1 MNDQN
6 VDQSKR
12 PNSLHGKQ
20 SFEEPESGY
29 GGTPSYTAENSTP
42 ERRGST
48 YTVKPHSLSDDSS
61 TSEMPVPQQPVPV
74 DDDTSVQ
81 CSPSLQHPN
90 EVTYVEELMA
100 EYPSANIAF
109 MGRPMSMQAG
119 DESMLMENDSST
131 PVLEAQ
137 DETPFQQ
144 ESQTGAGLPATMMMP
159 KNNIFPV
166 KAEGDIVTG
175 TKNRTTAATDNG
187 EKADKICDAVHDY
200 YTDQF
205 VDHWKKKTK
214 EGSSTITIIAALLVE
229 KNSKFKVVILTAGNK
244 IKQKCSY
251 FFEGSTMQD
260 SNWGLCDG
268 HAVAVCYRLANLY
281 LITEM
286 YKLHEGDNSIFT
298 VNAEGYVLKSDIKFH
313 LFTSQLP
320 CGFMTTEESH
330 FLSWKRPFMGKP
342 HNLECSSII
351 LIAAYLGIQGS
362 LSHVLARPVYI
373 SSITIPRYGTVHT
386 LQDSC
391 IKEKFKKI

>member
-1 MNDQN
+1 MFCVIINT
-6 VDQSKR
+6 S
-12 PNSLHGKQ
+12 PL
-20 SFEEPESGY
+20 SF
-29 GGTPSYTAENSTP
+29 
-42 ERRGST
+42 R
-48 YTVKPHSLSDDSS
+48 
-61 TSEMPVPQQPVPV
+61 
-74 DDDTSVQ
+74 
-81 CSPSLQHPN
+81 
-90 EVTYVEELMA
+90 
-100 EYPSANIAF
+100 
-109 MGRPMSMQAG
+109 
-119 DESMLMENDSST
+119 
-131 PVLEAQ
+131 
-137 DETPFQQ
+137 
-144 ESQTGAGLPATMMMP
+144 
-159 KNNIFPV
+159 
-166 KAEGDIVTG
+166 
-175 TKNRTTAATDNG
+175 
-187 EKADKICDAVHDY
+187 ICDAVHDY